1 MEHRLAGERSKRVD
15 GSWKRSK
22 VVVSLA
28 LLACAVARPTLAQQ
42 RPLVTEDPEPIGA
55 GRVLVEGGIDYAH
68 DQEYPVSGL
77 EGSLWRV
84 PTLGISVGISSIA
97 EFQIDWGMYNR
108 LGISKRNPNAPLAL
122 LVTNTGTSTSDV
134 DDIVVATKIRL
145 LAEKERRPAVGLRFA
160 TKLPNA
166 SNESG
171 LGLDTTDFFMSL
183 LGAKTVQSVRVV
195 ANVGFGILAD
205 PIVGNRQND
214 VLTYGVSAARATT
227 QEAEIVAE
235 INGRVSTRSSGA
247 FPGTESRGV
256 ARVGGRYTRGP
267 VRFDAGVLIGLTA
280 VDPTIGFT
288 AGFTYVFNAFT
299 LP

>member
-1 MEHRLAGERSKRVD
+1 MNHRVAGKRLKLAA
-15 GSWKRSK
+15 GSWRRSK
-22 VVVSLA
+22 VIVGLGLLMCALA
-28 LLACAVARPTLAQQ
+28 QPALAQQ

-55 GRVLVEGGIDYAH
+55 GRVLLEAGFDYAH

-77 EGSLWRV
+77 EGNLWRV
-84 PTLGISVGISSIA
+84 PTAGISVGISSIA
-97 EFQIDWGMYNR
+97 EFQIDWGMYNH
-108 LGISKRNPNAPLAL
+108 LGISKRNPNAPLAS
-122 LVTNTGTSTSDV
+122 LVTSTGTSTSDV

-145 LAEKERRPAVGLRFA
+145 LAEKEQRPAIGLRFA

-195 ANVGFGILAD
+195 ANLGFGILAD
-205 PIVGNRQND
+205 PTAGNRQND

-227 QEAEIVAE
+227 QEAEVVAE

-247 FPGTESRGV
+247 FPGTETRGV
-256 ARVGGRYTRGP
+256 AKVGGRYTRGP
-267 VRFDAGVLIGLTA
+267 VRLDAGVLIGLTA